1 MHRRKFLLWGQ
12 SLIERGAWFLAPIS
26 LVWAAVVFCKNFL
39 YRNRLLKAHC
49 VDPCVISVGNIVAG
63 GTGKTPFVHLLA
75 TVFSHRKIAIL
86 SRGYG
91 EVPDEAI
98 LLQRRLPNA
107 KVYIGRDRVALA
119 RLAAKAGAEIII
131 LDDGLQHRRLHRDI
145 EVILLRGEDPFGR
158 GHFLP
163 WGFLRDT
170 PKRLQEADAVFF
182 SGQDIVSVPT
192 RILGVHGKT
201 LDSIQGMR
209 VGLFCGIANPR
220 SFKKII
226 EGLGGE
232 IAFEW
237 ILADHEAALAGPL
250 KKFSDRCHQGGAKI
264 LVTTEKDFVKLPCL
278 DSEILPIFYV
288 EIEARVATGN
298 RTWEN
303 LIAKIDRKIENR
315 AAL

>member
-12 SLIERGAWFLAPIS
+12 SLIERGAWFFAPIS

-39 YRNRLLKAHC
+39 YRNRLLKVNRVDSC
-49 VDPCVISVGNIVAG
+49 VVSIGNIVAG

-91 EVPDEAI
+91 EIPDEAI
-98 LLQRRLPNA
+98 LLQKRLPHA
-107 KVYIGRDRVALA
+107 KIYIGKDRVALA
-119 RLAAKAGAEIII
+119 RLAAKEGAEMII

-145 EVILLRGEDPFGR
+145 EVILLRGEDPFGK

-170 PKRLQEADAVFF
+170 PKRLQEADAVFV
-182 SGQDIVSVPT
+182 SGQDIASVPT
-192 RILGVHGKT
+192 RVLG
-201 LDSIQGMR
+201 IQGERLESIRGMQ

-226 EGLGGE
+226 GDLGGE
-232 IAFEW
+232 IVFEW
-237 ILADHEAALAGPL
+237 ILADHEAASAKEL
-250 KKFSDRCHQGGAKI
+250 KKFSDRCHEGGAKI
-264 LVTTEKDFVKLPCL
+264 LVTTEKDFVKLTNVDP
-278 DSEILPIFYV
+278 EILPVFYV
-288 EIEARVATGN
+288 EIEARVSVGN

>member
-12 SLIERGAWFLAPIS
+12 SLIEHGAWFLAPIS
-26 LVWAAVVFCKNFL
+26 LVWASVVFCKNFL
-39 YRNRLLKAHC
+39 YRHGLLRAHRVDSC
-49 VDPCVISVGNIVAG
+49 VVSIGNIVAG

-98 LLQRRLPNA
+98 LLQRRLPGA
-107 KVYIGRDRVALA
+107 KVYIGKDRVALA
-119 RLAAKAGAEIII
+119 QLAAKEGAEIII

-145 EVILLRGEDPFGR
+145 EVILLRGEDPFGK

-170 PKRLQEADAVFF
+170 PKRLQEADAIFV
-182 SGQDIVSVPT
+182 SGQDVISIPT
-192 RILGVHGKT
+192 RILGFYGERK
-201 LDSIQGMR
+201 DCIRGMQ
-209 VGLFCGIANPR
+209 VGLFCGVANPR

-226 EGLGGE
+226 EDLGGE
-232 IAFEW
+232 IVCEW
-237 ILADHEAALAGPL
+237 ILADHEAASERAL
-250 KKFSDRCHQGGAKI
+250 KKFSDCCRQAGARI
-264 LVTTEKDFVKLPCL
+264 LVTTEKDFVKLPGP
-278 DSEILPIFYV
+278 DPQILPIFYV
-288 EIEARVATGN
+288 EIEARVASGS

-303 LIAKIDRKIENR
+303 LIAKIDQKIENR